1 MNIVKRRFPPLVKL
15 VQLLCLKNKGGANQ
29 SAESSDTSEK
39 TESIDREE
47 DPVIEVSYKEEKK
60 MIKDQEHIPVG
71 GKLQRFWRAWKAIKA
86 SKKVVRWARK
96 GYRLPFIPDGEI
108 QARAFL
114 RFSAPQTLIPS
125 YAADS
130 VKGKALSEMLT
141 TLL

>member
-1 MNIVKRRFPPLVKL
+1 M
-15 VQLLCLKNKGGANQ
+15 
-29 SAESSDTSEK
+29 
-39 TESIDREE
+39 
-47 DPVIEVSYKEEKK
+47 IEVSYEEEKK

-71 GKLQRFWRAWKAIKA
+71 GKLQHFWRAWKAIKA

-141 TLL
+141 SLLQKSVIEQVPPNTLCFLMSSSCAQNRGENGGSF